1 MAMGEFFRTNYLW
14 SISDIKEKQE
24 RTLEFVEGGMSFTL
38 MIAYMCT
45 VIYRRAR
52 FQKMFDTF
60 DLSGGDETSLSKTK
74 VH

>member
-1 MAMGEFFRTNYLW
+1 MAMGEFLRAKYLW
-14 SISDIKEKQE
+14 KESDIKENQQ

-38 MIAYMCT
+38 MIAFMCT
-45 VIYRRAR
+45 VIYRRVR
-52 FQKMFDTF
+52 FQKLFETF